1 MIVNQDE
8 PTLSPEEKTMTD
20 KLVAIDFSK
29 IPSTEELDKMKV
41 KPKNRWFNSLMSI
54 IIITIGISLG
64 VIIGLIINHFA

>member
-1 MIVNQDE
+1 
-8 PTLSPEEKTMTD
+8 MTD

>member
-41 KPKNRWFNSLMSI
+41 KPKNR
-54 IIITIGISLG
+54 
-64 VIIGLIINHFA
+64 